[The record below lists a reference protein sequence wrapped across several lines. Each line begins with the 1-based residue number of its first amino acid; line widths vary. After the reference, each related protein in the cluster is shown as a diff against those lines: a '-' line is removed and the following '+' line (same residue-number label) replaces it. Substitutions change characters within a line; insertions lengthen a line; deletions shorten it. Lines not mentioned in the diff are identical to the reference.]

1 MATLNIINK
10 SPFEKHTLSQCLSRV
25 APGGAILLIEDAVCA
40 AVPGSAFADQL
51 SNAATE
57 QKLYV
62 LQPDLAARGF
72 ADVSLPDSIKQVDY
86 KGFVDLVTEY
96 DLVHSWF

>member
-1 MATLNIINK
+1 
-10 SPFEKHTLSQCLSRV
+10 
-25 APGGAILLIEDAVCA
+25 
-40 AVPGSAFADQL
+40 VPGSAFSDQL
-51 SNAATE
+51 NTAATE

-72 ADVSLPDSIKQVDY
+72 ADVSLLDSIKQVDY